1 MLNRFSPRGKRFPGK
16 MMKSA
21 FVLLV
26 PLIRGA
32 SAFSPCI
39 SRGVL
44 RPSLQLKAQRS
55 FQNTVTSAIVAST
68 LVLAPLATP
77 PAVAYE
83 DSDYA
88 SETVT
93 AVVDSLRKAGSNAE
107 ETFKVYENIAAIITE
122 GKGVGGSI
130 NYRKYPTRLSKTSP
144 QY

>member
-1 MLNRFSPRGKRFPGK
+1 VSKDFPVD

-21 FVLLV
+21 VILIV
-26 PLIRGA
+26 PLIRGTL
-32 SAFSPCI
+32 AFSPCI
-39 SRGVL
+39 LRPIL
-44 RPSLQLKAQRS
+44 RPSLQLKAQRR
-55 FQNTVTSAIVAST
+55 FQNAVTSAIVAST
-68 LVLAPLATP
+68 LALAPLATP

-93 AVVDSLRKAGSNAE
+93 AVVDSLRNAGSNAE

-130 NYRKYPTRLSKTSP
+130 NYRKCPPPSV
-144 QY
+144 QG

>member
-1 MLNRFSPRGKRFPGK
+1 
-16 MMKSA
+16 
-21 FVLLV
+21 
-26 PLIRGA
+26 
-32 SAFSPCI
+32 
-39 SRGVL
+39 
-44 RPSLQLKAQRS
+44 
-55 FQNTVTSAIVAST
+55 VAST
-68 LVLAPLATP
+68 LALAPLATP

-130 NYRKYPTRLSKTSP
+130 NYRKCLPPRRCNVCSSSP
-144 QY
+144 FFNSLVAQRAFS

>member
-1 MLNRFSPRGKRFPGK
+1 

-21 FVLLV
+21 FVLFV